1 MLATYQQALRLF
13 SREVRLFLVA
23 CALAGFTY
31 FGIYALLL
39 NLYLLR
45 LGYDPAL
52 IGLVNG
58 VGPLAMA
65 LGSLPA
71 GALGQRWGSRGALLM
86 GFSLLLIGFG
96 LLPGVEFLPVDVRVG
111 WLLATYMLAWLGG
124 TFFVVI
130 TPPFLMGA
138 TSEQERHHA
147 FAIQGAIL
155 PLAGFAGNLVGGL
168 LPDAFAALLGVTLD
182 HPSPYRYPL
191 WIAAALLLFAVLAI
205 WAMRPGSIAPPPAL
219 AATTDAAPYRLI
231 LMLALVFLLRIAG
244 EWVMRIF
251 FNVYLD
257 AELHVSTVL
266 IGALGA
272 VGQLLGVAA
281 LSAPFVMARWG
292 AVRTIG

>member
-13 SREVRLFLVA
+13 SREARLFLVA

-65 LGSLPA
+65 LAALPA
-71 GALGQRWGSRGALLM
+71 GALGQRWGSRGALLV
-86 GFSLLLIGFG
+86 GFSLLMIGFG
-96 LLPGVEFLPVDVRVG
+96 LLPIVEFLPVAMQVG

-124 TFFVVI
+124 AFFVVI

-138 TSEQERHHA
+138 TSEQERNHA
-147 FAIQGAIL
+147 FAIQSAIM
-155 PLAGFAGNLVGGL
+155 PVAGFVGNLVGGL
-168 LPDAFAALLGVTLD
+168 LPGAFAALLGVTLD
-182 HPSPYRYPL
+182 QPAPYRYPL
-191 WIAAALLLFAVLAI
+191 WIAATLLLPAVLAI
-205 WAMRPGSIAPPPAL
+205 RAMRAERIAPSQTQTATSDTPP
-219 AATTDAAPYRLI
+219 YSLI
-231 LMLALVFLLRIAG
+231 GMLALVFLFRIAG

-257 AELHVSTVL
+257 AELHVSTIL
-266 IGALGA
+266 IGVLGA
-272 VGQLLGVAA
+272 LGQLLGIAA
-281 LSAPFVMARWG
+281 R
-292 AVRTIG
+292 